1 MLDRF
6 VVDASVAAKLLF
18 TEALSDAAEAA
29 MRSARSVIA
38 PDLLFIEL
46 ASIAAKRVRQGTS
59 PPDVAARAME
69 MVDDLLDESVA
80 LGALAKRAFEIA
92 SEHGVSAYDGAY
104 LALAEARELRVL
116 TADLRLVRRASEQ
129 GLSHLVEPLT
139 I

>member
-1 MLDRF
+1 MPDRF

-29 MRSARSVIA
+29 MRAARSVIA

-59 PPDVAARAME
+59 PPAMAARAME
-69 MVDDLLDESVA
+69 MVDALLDESVA
-80 LGALAKRAFEIA
+80 LATLAKRAFEIA

-116 TADLRLVRRASEQ
+116 TA
-129 GLSHLVEPLT
+129 
-139 I
+139 